1 MGELGY
7 DLEDYIGEL
16 YRMNLSCSGGGLPES
31 GCLFFK
37 VGALV
42 LRERKFGYVT
52 NGRSILKYSVVFIES
67 LFHS

>member
-1 MGELGY
+1 M
-7 DLEDYIGEL
+7 EDYIGEL

-37 VGALV
+37 VGV
-42 LRERKFGYVT
+42 LRFRDSEVRNFGHVT
-52 NGRSILKYSVVFIES
+52 NGRNILKYSVVFIES